1 MITQKCDLAIIGG
14 GPAGMAGA
22 IVARRYEMDVCLL
35 DEQPRFGGQIYRQP
49 PRDFRVPSWLS
60 GAGYAKGKALLA
72 QAEQLTGLCH
82 LAPATVWACFKSG
95 SEATADVAHDVLFHN
110 DETAGRV
117 NARHVLIACGC
128 YEAPMP
134 FPGWHLPGVMSA
146 GGIQTLLKSQRIAA
160 GHSVVLAGSHPLL
173 FVVAEQLLSA
183 GVKIAAICMVQS
195 LHAAWGLVRSAR
207 TTITGSKQI
216 FSTLKTLIALH
227 QARVPVLYGHVV
239 DEARGSRELGAVRIR
254 DVARGTHRVI
264 DCDALGVC
272 YGFYPSSE
280 LARQAGAKHFWAA
293 EGGWVIKADE
303 YMRSSVPGISV
314 AGELTGVAGAEAAAL
329 SGEIAALGVARDLGR
344 VSMEQADGQLRK
356 LQKRLTGLRAFAS
369 LLARLATPSGELPE
383 QLAHRSTLI
392 CRCEDVTLG
401 EIEDAVSSDPG
412 IQSASTAKLLTRA
425 GMGLCQ
431 GRMCETSVR
440 RIVAR
445 QRGIDLQQVAG
456 YVVRPPVKPVPV
468 ALLSAYP
475 GALTL
480 DPHSLADPSQ
490 NSRISAPR
498 TTR

>member
-1 MITQKCDLAIIGG
+1 MSASPWDLAIIGG
-14 GPAGMAGA
+14 GPAGMAAA
-22 IVARRYEMDVCLL
+22 IVARRYQMTVCLL

-49 PRDFRVPSWLS
+49 PRDFRVSSWLA
-60 GAGYAKGKALLA
+60 GAGYAQGKALLA
-72 QAEQLTGLCH
+72 RAEQLTGLRH

-95 SEATADVAHDVLFHN
+95 GEAASGAAHDVLFHN
-110 DETAGRV
+110 EQRAERV
-117 NARHVLIACGC
+117 TARHVLMACGC
-128 YEAPMP
+128 YEAPVP

-160 GHSVVLAGSHPLL
+160 GHSVLLAGSHPLL

-183 GVKIAAICMVQS
+183 GVKIPALCMAQS
-195 LHAAWGLVRSAR
+195 VRSAWGLFRSPRAAL
-207 TTITGSKQI
+207 IGSKQLVG
-216 FSTLKTLIALH
+216 TLRTLMALRR
-227 QARVPVLYGHVV
+227 AGVPVLYGQVV
-239 DEARGSRELGAVRIR
+239 EEAMGSRELTAVRIR
-254 DVARGTHRVI
+254 DVTRGTHREI
-264 DCDALGVC
+264 NCDTLGVC

-280 LARQAGAKHFWAA
+280 LARQVGAKHFWAA
-293 EGGWVIKADE
+293 EGGWVIQADE

-344 VSMEQADGQLRK
+344 ISMAQADGQLRR

-369 LLARLATPSGELPE
+369 LLARLATPGAELAA
-383 QLAHRSTLI
+383 QLVQRSTLV
-392 CRCEDVTLG
+392 CRCEDVTLE

-412 IQSASTAKLLTRA
+412 ILSASSAKLLTRA

-440 RIVAR
+440 RIIAR
-445 QRGIDLQQVAG
+445 QRGIELQQVAG

-475 GALTL
+475 GALTI
-480 DPHSLADPSQ
+480 DPRSLADPSTDVGA
-490 NSRISAPR
+490 RA
-498 TTR
+498 